1 MFKRAALDVLLA
13 QLDFPFFG
21 FLFSFFSKPFLL
33 IAFSASLGAGRMI
46 LRERF
51 DFVF

>member
-13 QLDFPFFG
+13 QLDFLFFG
-21 FLFSFFSKPFLL
+21 FLFVFLKLFLL

-51 DFVF
+51 DFFF

>member
-13 QLDFPFFG
+13 QVDFLFFG
-21 FLFSFFSKPFLL
+21 FLLVFLKLLLL

-46 LRERF
+46 LREQF